1 GIYPVSNST
10 LEPIIAELSR
20 IIDSGQGG
28 LNQDLVK
35 LEPIS
40 RQNAILV
47 LTRKPELL
55 KRVESWITRLDKSG
69 GAGTDVKVYRM
80 RYGDARQVAALLN
93 DMFVGANASSNAFDS
108 PKNQLS
114 PGSGMVASSS
124 STPSLNT
131 TAQSSTQS
139 PAASGL

>member
-1 GIYPVSNST
+1 
-10 LEPIIAELSR
+10 
-20 IIDSGQGG
+20 DSGQGG

-69 GAGTDVKVYRM
+69 GAGTDVRVYRM

-93 DMFVGANASSNAFDS
+93 DMFVGQGSNSGLDS
-108 PKNQLS
+108 PTNQLS
-114 PGSGMVASSS
+114 PGGGAVAASSGQS
-124 STPSLNT
+124 NFRMPQPGSNPSQT
-131 TAQSSTQS
+131 
-139 PAASGL
+139 PAAPGQAQPQTS